1 MSACSQVPIAPST
14 GPPLPP
20 SRTAVRR
27 ARQIAVEATS
37 AAAPRE
43 TKKAPKKRKTRA
55 KGVKKLRGWGP
66 FQSVVKERSV
76 DFNLTLDVQHLQQ
89 EVQNMTT
96 LRDLLRTKT
105 ILQRHSPEGSLFHI
119 VKEYFHVFRTGSVL
133 KESGRKRLMDD
144 QDQRAFMHSVMDEEV
159 DVGNGLHGPDVMTDQ
174 MIMYSTF
181 LRFIRLTMRSY
192 DIIVAED
199 SVVITTNATL
209 RFQILRNTI
218 EMIFPHI
225 MGEEWLVAQLVG
237 REVEPAIGLTFYF
250 NPAGKCCK
258 YEVDLDFVGAFT
270 SIVKDPKTLDLL
282 LGRALIAD
290 NCMFGVIDQ
299 PYEFEEEEK
308 PRAPYPTLAEALR
321 DEHGQLTEELND
333 LQRLSRVG
341 DHSPAPVALSA
352 VGSSQAD
359 AGGFFR
365 RIVRDYYLA
374 FATGYQVPGNDSF
387 SATSQVSQRDFL
399 LHQFVPDVGRGAQT
413 SAKYVEDRW
422 RALSECFEVLQFR
435 QKGVSRVEHKCQE
448 DICTIHST
456 AEYILRITPH
466 TIQSVFPH
474 LAFCLPLLDVL
485 VGKVIKVPSQ
495 LTFEVESDTGLM
507 SRIVERMDFVAAM
520 AEILPDRQE
529 LSFVMSDA
537 LLALDGVA
545 WCRDVTPP
553 TAGHRTHQQDMQQR
567 KVWNAPAAMDRAP
580 KATVTRTMSISDI
593 LSK

>member
-1 MSACSQVPIAPST
+1 MKSKEPHKP
-14 GPPLPP
+14 
-20 SRTAVRR
+20 
-27 ARQIAVEATS
+27 
-37 AAAPRE
+37 
-43 TKKAPKKRKTRA
+43 
-55 KGVKKLRGWGP
+55 RGWGP
-66 FQSVVKERSV
+66 FQSVLKGRSV
-76 DFNLTLDVQHLQQ
+76 AFNLTLDVQNLQQ
-89 EVQNMTT
+89 EVQNLVT
-96 LRDLLRTKT
+96 LRDILRTKSL
-105 ILQRHSPEGSLFHI
+105 IQRDSPEGPL
-119 VKEYFHVFRTGSVL
+119 VQRVREYYQVFRTGAVV
-133 KESGRKRLMDD
+133 KNSGRKRLIDD
-144 QDQRAFMHSVMDEEV
+144 QDQRAFLHSMMDEEV
-159 DVGNGLHGPDVMTDQ
+159 DLGNGLHGPQ
-174 MIMYSTF
+174 IMMQQWVTYSTS
-181 LRFIRLTMRSY
+181 LRFISQAIHSY
-192 DIIVAED
+192 DIIVADD

-282 LGRALIAD
+282 LGRALITD

-321 DEHGQLTEELND
+321 DEHEQLTEELND

-374 FATGYQVPGNDSF
+374 FATGYQVLGNDSF

-399 LHQFVPDVGRGAQT
+399 LHQFVPDMGRGAQT

-435 QKGVSRVEHKCQE
+435 QKGVSRVEHK
-448 DICTIHST
+448 
-456 AEYILRITPH
+456 
-466 TIQSVFPH
+466 
-474 LAFCLPLLDVL
+474 
-485 VGKVIKVPSQ
+485 
-495 LTFEVESDTGLM
+495 
-507 SRIVERMDFVAAM
+507 
-520 AEILPDRQE
+520 
-529 LSFVMSDA
+529 
-537 LLALDGVA
+537 
-545 WCRDVTPP
+545 
-553 TAGHRTHQQDMQQR
+553 
-567 KVWNAPAAMDRAP
+567 
-580 KATVTRTMSISDI
+580 
-593 LSK
+593 